1 MLVVL
6 VAGAREIPE
15 VCGEM
20 ERRWV
25 RSEGMDSQGMSRLC
39 DKKTSYGEGMY
50 TRVYIYICIDISS
63 WCILPRLKVE
73 HIITHLDRYGVDC
86 KKKQ

>member
-6 VAGAREIPE
+6 VAGAREVPE

-39 DKKTSYGEGMY
+39 DKKTSYGGEGMSY
-50 TRVYIYICIDISS
+50 TCVYIYIYMFMKCLGS
-63 WCILPRLKVE
+63 E
-73 HIITHLDRYGVDC
+73 G
-86 KKKQ
+86 